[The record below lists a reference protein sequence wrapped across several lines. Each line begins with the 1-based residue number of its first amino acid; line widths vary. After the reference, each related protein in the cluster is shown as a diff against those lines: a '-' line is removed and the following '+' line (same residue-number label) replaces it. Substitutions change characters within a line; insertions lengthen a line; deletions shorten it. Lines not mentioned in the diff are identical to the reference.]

1 MIKRIMKGLLAVC
14 CALTMVSIQ
23 GVYAAEGEPVII
35 DDTDERFVYSEGDA
49 NHGGWGSADGSV
61 PAASEHWS
69 NTPGATLEISFEG
82 NVLEIYGIKAPN
94 HLMFT
99 VSIDGGEAVECDGY
113 GPSRTDSNQLLYSSE
128 DAGIELENTAHTAL
142 LTVLDQSNEA
152 AVNAQG
158 ISITYAKVYGG
169 EVSEPE
175 EPEFPGYSDVDDA
188 TSTSSGEL
196 FKIQYEPVAEWNAE
210 SGYPNLFLNGTDHY
224 STSGEGSE
232 GQYYTMKFIGTGIEI
247 YASKNTAHA
256 DFDVYID
263 DEFAGTGEAN
273 LESGNTQH
281 QQLLFK
287 AEGLENT
294 THTLRVEKTPGDTAT
309 KAMQIDMI
317 RVYHE
322 EMAPTSIT
330 LDRSEVTMIPG
341 GSTTLNASV
350 EPWVATN
357 DDIIWTSSN
366 DAVVSVE
373 DGVLTAAEV
382 ETKET
387 VIITAM
393 AAADESVYA
402 QATITVDPS
411 LAVMNAYVGNEKL
424 LDIAEDYD
432 ELAVGSDPTYEGTA
446 WRGDQLN
453 SKVVVATMG
462 RDVTNVQ
469 VTASDF
475 TNEQGAVLSA
485 DNFDIKW
492 LKEIDANIGRGNSSA
507 PVKEFPDMI
516 HKGGAKDIAAN
527 DVQFAWIK
535 INVPEETQ
543 AGTYTGT
550 ITVSADELSEP
561 FVLRYTIEVI
571 DLVQPEAGATDI
583 QIWQHPFS
591 VANYYLGLG
600 SEPTG
605 GISYDLAEDF
615 YFTEEHFN
623 LMRASMEEYVE
634 MGGHDAVANI
644 VEEAWNHQSYY
655 SDPSM
660 VKWTKKA
667 DGSWEFDYTW
677 YDAWI
682 EFMIE
687 CGVLDPENGIGQ
699 IKCYSIVPWNNQ
711 IAYYDEASGETVRE
725 SHSPGSDSWK
735 AMWEPFL
742 EDFIQHS
749 KEKGWFEITY
759 ISMDERGL
767 SELEPAVEMIE
778 SVTDE
783 EGNHFK
789 ISSALNYAAPEYYDF
804 TDRIDDISINLGNAS
819 NVEQM
824 KELSE
829 HRRELGLNTT
839 FYTCTGDY
847 PSNFTISDPGD
858 NYWDVWY
865 TMTLGTDGY
874 MRWAWDNFVYD
885 MHGDITYRYWEPG
898 DGWFFYPLEREEA
911 DMSETVGF
919 YSTPRYELF
928 KQGVRDVAK
937 AKYLL
942 ESEDVSEEQKE
953 ELRSV
958 VENLSRPSGTTSY
971 GSRVPANEEQR
982 MLVHSET
989 ERALEATNAL
999 AREVAGSASEEEP
1012 ASEAALQALQAMVE
1026 KAVALGSDDAVLQAA
1041 IETAQALL
1049 ADAENATST
1058 AVVSALLNLSEAMAD
1073 LNTGGSSDK
1082 LREDLKA
1089 TIDYI
1094 NAYVLTNVDNVRPAK
1109 VTELKTAVAEAYQVY
1124 MNEDATADEIRTAIR
1139 TLSEKAQELWLIV
1152 SKAELNALIESAEAI
1167 SADGYTDLTYRAL
1180 QAAITAA
1187 KSAAANDNATTS
1199 EVTQAITDLASAIA
1213 GLETITLDTSALE
1226 HEIELAEA
1234 ILANI
1239 DDYVSSTVEG
1249 LQEKVD
1255 AAKAALSAATQEEID
1270 AATKTLREARLTA
1283 RTKADVSALEEII
1296 AYANS
1301 LDLSGYSRASV
1312 LALNQTIAQSKLLFG
1327 DEEVSQETVNAAVE
1341 DIQNAIDALEPASVT
1356 TPDNGNSGTTA
1367 GSTNTAVATQTGM
1380 MLALLAA
1387 AGAAAA
1393 IAYRRKRS

>member
-1 MIKRIMKGLLAVC
+1 MIKRILKGLLAVC
-14 CALTMVSIQ
+14 CAFTMISIQ
-23 GVYAAEGEPVII
+23 GVYAAEGQPEVI
-35 DDTDERFVYSEGDA
+35 DDTDSRFVYSNGDA
-49 NHGGWGSADGSV
+49 NNGGWEGGGSGD
-61 PAASEHWS
+61 PAVTEHWS
-69 NTPGATLEISFEG
+69 NTPGATVEINFNGTVFE
-82 NVLEIYGIKAPN
+82 LYGIKAPN
-94 HLMFT
+94 HSMFT
-99 VSIDGGEAVECDGY
+99 VSIDGGEEVKGDAY
-113 GPSRTDSNQLLYSSE
+113 AASRTDGNELYYSSE
-128 DAGIELENTAHTAL
+128 DAGIELEAGDHTAV
-142 LTVLDQSNEA
+142 LTVLEEANEA
-152 AVNAQG
+152 ASNVLG
-158 ISITYAKVYGG
+158 LSVTYAQVYGG
-169 EVSEPE
+169 EPTEPE

-196 FKIQYEPVAEWNAE
+196 FKIQYEPAAEWNAE
-210 SGYPNLFLNGTDHY
+210 SGYPNLFLKGTDHY

-287 AEGLENT
+287 AEGLDNAE
-294 THTLRVEKTPGDTAT
+294 HTLRVEKTPGDTAT

-357 DDIIWTSSN
+357 DDIVWTSSN

-571 DLVQPEAGATDI
+571 DLVQPEAGVTDI

-711 IAYYDEASGETVRE
+711 IAYYDEASGTTVKE
-725 SHSPGSDSWK
+725 SHTPGSDSWK

-819 NVEQM
+819 NVQQM

-942 ESEDVSEEQKE
+942 ESEEVSEEQKE
-953 ELRSV
+953 ELRAT
-958 VENLSRPSGTTSY
+958 VENLARPAGTTSY

-989 ERALEATNAL
+989 QRALEATNAL
-999 AREVAGSASEEEP
+999 AREIAGSASEEEG
-1012 ASEAALQALQAMVE
+1012 ASEAAITALQTMVE
-1026 KAVALGSDDAVLQAA
+1026 KTIALGSEDEALNAA
-1041 IETAQALL
+1041 IEAAQTVLAKEAPTVTEVVTALL
-1049 ADAENATST
+1049 D
-1058 AVVSALLNLSEAMAD
+1058 LSEAMQA
-1073 LNTGGSSDK
+1073 LNTDESTDA
-1082 LREDLKA
+1082 LRADVQA
-1089 TIDYI
+1089 TIDFI
-1094 NAYVLTNVDNVRPAK
+1094 NENILNDVEGLRPGK
-1109 VTELKTAVAEAYQVY
+1109 VQALRDAVQAAQDVV
-1124 MNEDATADEIRTAIR
+1124 NDPDATADELQAANKAMTKA
-1139 TLSEKAQELWLIV
+1139 AQELWEIV
-1152 SKAELNALIESAEAI
+1152 TKAELEALIEAANGYLDGDYTAE
-1167 SADGYTDLTYRAL
+1167 SLEAL

-1187 KSAAANDNATTS
+1187 QAVAENDDATTA
-1199 EVTQAITDLASAIA
+1199 EVTEAITNLSNAIA
-1213 GLETITLDTSALE
+1213 GLAEEAGVDKSALAY
-1226 HEIELAEA
+1226 EIELVNEM
-1234 ILANI
+1234 LANI
-1239 DDYVSSTVEG
+1239 DNYVPSSVEG
-1249 LQEKVD
+1249 LADKLASAQQVYDDANAAQDAVD
-1255 AAKAALSAATQEEID
+1255 AATQ
-1270 AATKTLREARLTA
+1270 ALREARLNA

-1312 LALNQTIAQSKLLFG
+1312 AALNQAIAQNKLLLS
-1327 DEEVSQETVNAAVE
+1327 DPEVSQDKVDAAVTE
-1341 DIQNAIDALEPASVT
+1341 IQNAIDALEPVSE
-1356 TPDNGNSGTTA
+1356 TA
-1367 GSTNTAVATQTGM
+1367 GSTTADSTNTAAATQTGM

>member
-49 NHGGWGSADGSV
+49 NHGGWGSADGSD

-113 GPSRTDSNQLLYSSE
+113 GPSRTDGNQLLYSSE

-196 FKIQYEPVAEWNAE
+196 FKIQYEPAAEWNAE

-287 AEGLENT
+287 AEGLDNAE
-294 THTLRVEKTPGDTAT
+294 HTLRVEKTPGDTAT

-373 DGVLTAAEV
+373 GGVLTAAEV

-432 ELAVGSDPTYEGTA
+432 ELAVGNDPTYEGTA

-516 HKGGAKDIAAN
+516 YKGGAKDIAAN

-535 INVPEETQ
+535 INVPEDTQ

-682 EFMIE
+682 VFMIE

-819 NVEQM
+819 NVQQM

-942 ESEDVSEEQKE
+942 ESEEVSEEQKE
-953 ELRSV
+953 ELRAT
-958 VENLSRPSGTTSY
+958 VENLQRPAGTTSY

-982 MLVHSET
+982 MLAHSET
-989 ERALEATNAL
+989 QRALDATNAL
-999 AREVAGSASEEEP
+999 AREIAGSASEEEG
-1012 ASEAALQALQAMVE
+1012 ASEAAITALQAMVDN
-1026 KAVALGSDDAVLQAA
+1026 AIALGSDDAALNAA
-1041 IETAQALL
+1041 IEAAQAVL
-1049 ADAENATST
+1049 AKEAPTATE
-1058 AVVSALLNLSEAMAD
+1058 VVTALLDLSEAMAN

-1124 MNEDATADEIRTAIR
+1124 MNEDATADEIRAAIR
-1139 TLSEKAQELWLIV
+1139 TLTEKAQELWLIV

-1167 SADGYTDLTYRAL
+1167 NADGYTDLTYRAL

-1187 KSAAANDNATTS
+1187 KSIAENDNATTS
-1199 EVTQAITDLASAIA
+1199 EVTTAITDLASAIA
-1213 GLETITLDTSALE
+1213 DLETITLDTSALE
-1226 HEIELAEA
+1226 HEIELAES

-1239 DDYVSSTVEG
+1239 DDYVPSTVEG

-1270 AATKTLREARLTA
+1270 AATDTLREARLTA

-1301 LDLSGYSRASV
+1301 LDLSGYTTESAQALIQNLARAEQMTADPEITQEEVNDMFETLQASV
-1312 LALNQTIAQSKLLFG
+1312 
-1327 DEEVSQETVNAAVE
+1327 DELVEVNNSTNAE
-1341 DIQNAIDALEPASVT
+1341 E
-1356 TPDNGNSGTTA
+1356 
-1367 GSTNTAVATQTGM
+1367 STNTAAMNMTNAM
-1380 MLALLAA
+1380 FALMLA

-1393 IAYRRKRS
+1393 AAYRRKKQ

>member
-1 MIKRIMKGLLAVC
+1 
-14 CALTMVSIQ
+14 
-23 GVYAAEGEPVII
+23 
-35 DDTDERFVYSEGDA
+35 
-49 NHGGWGSADGSV
+49 
-61 PAASEHWS
+61 
-69 NTPGATLEISFEG
+69 
-82 NVLEIYGIKAPN
+82 
-94 HLMFT
+94 
-99 VSIDGGEAVECDGY
+99 
-113 GPSRTDSNQLLYSSE
+113 
-128 DAGIELENTAHTAL
+128 
-142 LTVLDQSNEA
+142 
-152 AVNAQG
+152 
-158 ISITYAKVYGG
+158 
-169 EVSEPE
+169 
-175 EPEFPGYSDVDDA
+175 
-188 TSTSSGEL
+188 
-196 FKIQYEPVAEWNAE
+196 
-210 SGYPNLFLNGTDHY
+210 
-224 STSGEGSE
+224 
-232 GQYYTMKFIGTGIEI
+232 
-247 YASKNTAHA
+247 
-256 DFDVYID
+256 
-263 DEFAGTGEAN
+263 
-273 LESGNTQH
+273 
-281 QQLLFK
+281 
-287 AEGLENT
+287 
-294 THTLRVEKTPGDTAT
+294 
-309 KAMQIDMI
+309 MI

-330 LDRSEVTMIPG
+330 LDREEVTMVPG
-341 GSTTLNASV
+341 GSTTLNASI

-357 DDIIWTSSN
+357 DEIIWTSSN

-373 DGVLTAAEV
+373 DGVLSAAEV
-382 ETKET
+382 ETKQS

-402 QATITVDPS
+402 QATITVDPT

-432 ELAVGSDPTYEGTA
+432 ELAVGNDPTYEGTA

-453 SKVVVATMG
+453 SKVIVASMS
-462 RDVTNVQ
+462 RPLTNVE

-475 TNEQGAVLSA
+475 TNENGAVLSA

-516 HKGGAKDIAAN
+516 YKGGAKDIEAS

-535 INVPEETQ
+535 INVPEDTQ

-550 ITVSADELSEP
+550 ITVSADEVSDP
-561 FVLRYTIEVI
+561 FVLSYTIEVI

-600 SEPTG
+600 SQPSG
-605 GISYDLAEDF
+605 GISNDLAEDF

-711 IAYYDEASGETVRE
+711 IAYYDEASGETVKE

-783 EGNHFK
+783 EGSHFK
-789 ISSALNYAAPEYYDF
+789 ISSALNYAGPEYYDF

-819 NVEQM
+819 NVQQM
-824 KELSE
+824 KDLSE

-1012 ASEAALQALQAMVE
+1012 ASEAAMQALQAMVE

-1049 ADAENATST
+1049 ADAENAAST

-1139 TLSEKAQELWLIV
+1139 TLSEKAQELWVIV

-1239 DDYVSSTVEG
+1239 DDYVPSTVEG

-1312 LALNQTIAQSKLLFG
+1312 LALNQTIAQSKLLLG
-1327 DEEVSQETVNAAVE
+1327 DEEVSQETVNTAVE

-1367 GSTNTAVATQTGM
+1367 GSTNTAAATQTGM

>member
-49 NHGGWGSADGSV
+49 NHGGWGSADGSD

-113 GPSRTDSNQLLYSSE
+113 GPSRTDGNQLLYSSE

-169 EVSEPE
+169 EPTEPE

-196 FKIQYEPVAEWNAE
+196 FKIQYEPAAEWNAE
-210 SGYPNLFLNGTDHY
+210 SGYSNLFLNGTDHY

-263 DEFAGTGEAN
+263 DEFAGIGEAN
-273 LESGNTQH
+273 LDSGSTQH

-322 EMAPTSIT
+322 EMAPTSIM

-357 DDIIWTSSN
+357 DDIVWTSSN

-475 TNEQGAVLSA
+475 INEQGAMLSA

-711 IAYYDEASGETVRE
+711 IAYYDEASGDTVRE

-819 NVEQM
+819 NVQQM

-942 ESEDVSEEQKE
+942 ESEEVSEEQKE
-953 ELRSV
+953 ELRAT
-958 VENLSRPSGTTSY
+958 VENLQRPAGTTSY

-982 MLVHSET
+982 MLAHSET
-989 ERALEATNAL
+989 QRALDATNAL
-999 AREVAGSASEEEP
+999 AREIAGSASEEEG
-1012 ASEAALQALQAMVE
+1012 ASEAAITALQAMVDN
-1026 KAVALGSDDAVLQAA
+1026 AIALGSDDAALNAA
-1041 IETAQALL
+1041 IEAAQAVL
-1049 ADAENATST
+1049 AKEAPTATE
-1058 AVVSALLNLSEAMAD
+1058 VVTALLDLSEAMAN

-1124 MNEDATADEIRTAIR
+1124 MNEDATADEIRAAIR

-1167 SADGYTDLTYRAL
+1167 NADGYTDLTYRAL

-1187 KSAAANDNATTS
+1187 KSIAENDNATTS
-1199 EVTQAITDLASAIA
+1199 EVTTAITDLASAIA
-1213 GLETITLDTSALE
+1213 DLETITLDTSALE
-1226 HEIELAEA
+1226 HEIELAES

-1239 DDYVSSTVEG
+1239 DDYVPSTVEG

-1270 AATKTLREARLTA
+1270 AATDTLREARLTA

-1301 LDLSGYSRASV
+1301 LNLSGYTAESRNMLDRTIVAVKRV
-1312 LALNQTIAQSKLLFG
+1312 LADPEATQEKVDQAVQTMQ
-1327 DEEVSQETVNAAVE
+1327 T
-1341 DIQNAIDALEPASVT
+1341 AIDSLQVVE
-1356 TPDNGNSGTTA
+1356 NSA
-1367 GSTNTAVATQTGM
+1367 GSTTADTTNT
-1380 MLALLAA
+1380 
-1387 AGAAAA
+1387 AAAA
-1393 IAYRRKRS
+1393 QTAAFAGMLAVSAAAILMMNKRRRQAK

>member
-1 MIKRIMKGLLAVC
+1 M
-14 CALTMVSIQ
+14 
-23 GVYAAEGEPVII
+23 
-35 DDTDERFVYSEGDA
+35 DTDLL
-49 NHGGWGSADGSV
+49 V
-61 PAASEHWS
+61 PMA
-69 NTPGATLEISFEG
+69 ISCF
-82 NVLEIYGIKAPN
+82 I
-94 HLMFT
+94 
-99 VSIDGGEAVECDGY
+99 
-113 GPSRTDSNQLLYSSE
+113 SE

-169 EVSEPE
+169 EPTEPE

-196 FKIQYEPVAEWNAE
+196 FKIQYEPAAEWNAE

-263 DEFAGTGEAN
+263 DELAGAGEAN

-411 LAVMNAYVGNEKL
+411 AVMNAYVGNEKL

-561 FVLRYTIEVI
+561 FVLSYTIEVI

-600 SEPTG
+600 SQPSG
-605 GISYDLAEDF
+605 GISNDLAEDF

-711 IAYYDEASGETVRE
+711 IAYYDEASGETVKE

-783 EGNHFK
+783 EGSHFK

-819 NVEQM
+819 NVQQM
-824 KELSE
+824 KDLSE

-1012 ASEAALQALQAMVE
+1012 ASEAAMQALQAMVE

-1049 ADAENATST
+1049 ADAENAAST

-1082 LREDLKA
+1082 LREDLEA

-1239 DDYVSSTVEG
+1239 DDYVPSTVEG

-1255 AAKAALSAATQEEID
+1255 AAKAALSAATQAEID

-1367 GSTNTAVATQTGM
+1367 GSTNTAAATQTGM

>member
-1 MIKRIMKGLLAVC
+1 MIKRILKGLLAVC
-14 CALTMVSIQ
+14 CAFTMISIQ
-23 GVYAAEGEPVII
+23 GVYAAEGQPEVI
-35 DDTDERFVYSEGDA
+35 DDTDARFVYSNGDA
-49 NHGGWGSADGSV
+49 NNGGWEGGGSGDPDAT
-61 PAASEHWS
+61 EHWS
-69 NTPGATLEISFEG
+69 NTPGATVEISFNGTVFE
-82 NVLEIYGIKAPN
+82 LYGIKAPN
-94 HLMFT
+94 HSMFT
-99 VSIDGGEAVECDGY
+99 VSIDGGEEVKGDAY
-113 GPSRTDSNQLLYSSE
+113 AASRTDGNELYYSSE
-128 DAGIELENTAHTAL
+128 DAGIELEAGDHTAV
-142 LTVLDQSNEA
+142 LTVLEEANEA
-152 AVNAQG
+152 ASNVLG
-158 ISITYAKVYGG
+158 LSVTYAQVYGG
-169 EVSEPE
+169 EPTEPE

-196 FKIQYEPVAEWNAE
+196 FKIQYEPAAEWNAE

-287 AEGLENT
+287 AEGLDNAE
-294 THTLRVEKTPGDTAT
+294 HTLRVEKTPGDTAT

-322 EMAPTSIT
+322 EMAPTAIT

-432 ELAVGSDPTYEGTA
+432 ELAVGNDPTYEGTA

-475 TNEQGAVLSA
+475 TNEDGAVLSA

-561 FVLRYTIEVI
+561 FVLSYTIEVI
-571 DLVQPEAGATDI
+571 DLVQPEAGATNI

-600 SEPTG
+600 SQPSG
-605 GISYDLAEDF
+605 GISNDLAEDF

-655 SDPSM
+655 NDPSM

-711 IAYYDEASGETVRE
+711 IAYYDEE
-725 SHSPGSDSWK
+725 
-735 AMWEPFL
+735 
-742 EDFIQHS
+742 
-749 KEKGWFEITY
+749 
-759 ISMDERGL
+759 
-767 SELEPAVEMIE
+767 
-778 SVTDE
+778 
-783 EGNHFK
+783 
-789 ISSALNYAAPEYYDF
+789 
-804 TDRIDDISINLGNAS
+804 
-819 NVEQM
+819 
-824 KELSE
+824 
-829 HRRELGLNTT
+829 
-839 FYTCTGDY
+839 
-847 PSNFTISDPGD
+847 
-858 NYWDVWY
+858 
-865 TMTLGTDGY
+865 
-874 MRWAWDNFVYD
+874 
-885 MHGDITYRYWEPG
+885 
-898 DGWFFYPLEREEA
+898 
-911 DMSETVGF
+911 
-919 YSTPRYELF
+919 
-928 KQGVRDVAK
+928 
-937 AKYLL
+937 
-942 ESEDVSEEQKE
+942 
-953 ELRSV
+953 
-958 VENLSRPSGTTSY
+958 SGT
-971 GSRVPANEEQR
+971 
-982 MLVHSET
+982 
-989 ERALEATNAL
+989 
-999 AREVAGSASEEEP
+999 
-1012 ASEAALQALQAMVE
+1012 
-1026 KAVALGSDDAVLQAA
+1026 
-1041 IETAQALL
+1041 
-1049 ADAENATST
+1049 
-1058 AVVSALLNLSEAMAD
+1058 
-1073 LNTGGSSDK
+1073 
-1082 LREDLKA
+1082 
-1089 TIDYI
+1089 
-1094 NAYVLTNVDNVRPAK
+1094 
-1109 VTELKTAVAEAYQVY
+1109 
-1124 MNEDATADEIRTAIR
+1124 
-1139 TLSEKAQELWLIV
+1139 
-1152 SKAELNALIESAEAI
+1152 
-1167 SADGYTDLTYRAL
+1167 
-1180 QAAITAA
+1180 
-1187 KSAAANDNATTS
+1187 
-1199 EVTQAITDLASAIA
+1199 
-1213 GLETITLDTSALE
+1213 
-1226 HEIELAEA
+1226 
-1234 ILANI
+1234 
-1239 DDYVSSTVEG
+1239 
-1249 LQEKVD
+1249 
-1255 AAKAALSAATQEEID
+1255 
-1270 AATKTLREARLTA
+1270 
-1283 RTKADVSALEEII
+1283 
-1296 AYANS
+1296 
-1301 LDLSGYSRASV
+1301 
-1312 LALNQTIAQSKLLFG
+1312 
-1327 DEEVSQETVNAAVE
+1327 
-1341 DIQNAIDALEPASVT
+1341 
-1356 TPDNGNSGTTA
+1356 
-1367 GSTNTAVATQTGM
+1367 
-1380 MLALLAA
+1380 
-1387 AGAAAA
+1387 
-1393 IAYRRKRS
+1393 

>member
-1 MIKRIMKGLLAVC
+1 MIKRILKGLLAVC
-14 CALTMVSIQ
+14 CAFTMISIQ
-23 GVYAAEGEPVII
+23 GVYAAEGQPEVI
-35 DDTDERFVYSEGDA
+35 DDTDTRFVYSNGDA
-49 NHGGWGSADGSV
+49 NNGGWEGGGSGDPDAT
-61 PAASEHWS
+61 EHWS
-69 NTPGATLEISFEG
+69 NTPGATVEISFNGTVFE
-82 NVLEIYGIKAPN
+82 LYGIKAPN
-94 HLMFT
+94 HSMFT
-99 VSIDGGEAVECDGY
+99 VSIDGGEEVKGDAY
-113 GPSRTDSNQLLYSSE
+113 AASRTDGNELYYSSE
-128 DAGIELENTAHTAL
+128 DAGIELEAGDHTAV
-142 LTVLDQSNEA
+142 LTVLEEANEA
-152 AVNAQG
+152 ASSVLG
-158 ISITYAKVYGG
+158 LSVTYAQVYGG
-169 EVSEPE
+169 EPTEPE
-175 EPEFPGYSDVDDA
+175 EPEFPGYSIVEDMQITDSD
-188 TSTSSGEL
+188 EL
-196 FKIQYEPVAEWNAE
+196 FKVKYNGNWSGGTYYPGMFHDGYEHYAH
-210 SGYPNLFLNGTDHY
+210 SGDSYEMRFVGTQVEIWASQDPGHGIY
-224 STSGEGSE
+224 TVTIDGEDAGE
-232 GQYYTMKFIGTGIEI
+232 AM
-247 YASKNTAHA
+247 
-256 DFDVYID
+256 
-263 DEFAGTGEAN
+263 GTGE
-273 LESGNTQH
+273 SRVH
-281 QQLLFK
+281 QQLIYTSP
-287 AEGLENT
+287 ELENT
-294 THTLRVEKTPGDTAT
+294 EHTIKVELVG
-309 KAMQIDMI
+309 QEDMAI
-317 RVYHE
+317 QLDYLKVYHE
-322 EMAPTSIT
+322 EMAPTAIT

-382 ETKET
+382 ESKET

-393 AAADESVYA
+393 AAADERVYA
-402 QATITVDPS
+402 QAMITVDPS

-432 ELAVGSDPTYEGTA
+432 ELAVGNDPTYEGTA

-475 TNEQGAVLSA
+475 TNEDGAVLSA

-516 HKGGAKDIAAN
+516 HKDGAKDIAVN

-535 INVPEETQ
+535 INVPEDTQ

-550 ITVSADELSEP
+550 ITVSADEVSDP

-600 SEPTG
+600 SEPTNA
-605 GISYDLAEDF
+605 GISNDLAEDF

-711 IAYYDEASGETVRE
+711 IAYYDEASGETVKE

-767 SELEPAVEMIE
+767 SELEPAVEVIE

-804 TDRIDDISINLGNAS
+804 TDRIDDISINLGNTT
-819 NVEQM
+819 NVQQM
-824 KELSE
+824 KDLSE

-942 ESEDVSEEQKE
+942 ASEDVSEEQKE
-953 ELRSV
+953 ALRAT
-958 VENLSRPSGTTSY
+958 VENLQRPAGTTSY

-989 ERALEATNAL
+989 QRALEATNAL
-999 AREVAGSASEEEP
+999 AREIAGSASEEEG
-1012 ASEAALQALQAMVE
+1012 ASEASTQALQTMVE
-1026 KAVALGSDDAVLQAA
+1026 KAIALGSEDEALNAA
-1041 IETAQALL
+1041 IEAAQAVL
-1049 ADAENATST
+1049 AKEALTATE
-1058 AVVSALLNLSEAMAD
+1058 VVTALLDLSEAMQA
-1073 LNTGGSSDK
+1073 LNTDESTDA
-1082 LREDLKA
+1082 LRADVQA
-1089 TIDYI
+1089 TIDFI
-1094 NAYVLTNVDNVRPAK
+1094 NENILNDVEGLRPGK
-1109 VTELKTAVAEAYQVY
+1109 VQALRDAVAAAQDVV
-1124 MNEDATADEIRTAIR
+1124 NNPDATADELKAANKAMTKA
-1139 TLSEKAQELWLIV
+1139 AQELWEIV
-1152 SKAELNALIESAEAI
+1152 TKAELEALIEAANGYLDGDYTAE
-1167 SADGYTDLTYRAL
+1167 SLEAL

-1187 KSAAANDNATTS
+1187 QAVVENDDATTV
-1199 EVTQAITDLASAIA
+1199 EVTEAITNLSNAIA
-1213 GLETITLDTSALE
+1213 GLVEEAGVDKSALAY
-1226 HEIELAEA
+1226 EIELVNEM
-1234 ILANI
+1234 LANI
-1239 DDYVSSTVEG
+1239 DNYVPSSVEG
-1249 LQEKVD
+1249 LADKLASAQQVYDDANAAQDAVD
-1255 AAKAALSAATQEEID
+1255 AATQ
-1270 AATKTLREARLTA
+1270 ALREARLNA
-1283 RTKADVSALEEII
+1283 RTKADVSALEELI
-1296 AYANS
+1296 AYVNS

-1312 LALNQTIAQSKLLFG
+1312 AALNQAIAQNKLLLS
-1327 DEEVSQETVNAAVE
+1327 DPEVSQDKVDAAVTE
-1341 DIQNAIDALEPASVT
+1341 IQNAIDALEPVSE
-1356 TPDNGNSGTTA
+1356 TA
-1367 GSTNTAVATQTGM
+1367 GSTTADSTNTAAASTMGM
-1380 MLALLAA
+1380 MAALMAAAA
-1387 AGAAAA
+1387 AGAAAVM
-1393 IAYRRKRS
+1393 AYRRKRS

>member
-49 NHGGWGSADGSV
+49 NHGGWGSADGSD

-113 GPSRTDSNQLLYSSE
+113 GPSRTDGNQLLYSSE

-196 FKIQYEPVAEWNAE
+196 FKIQYEPAAEWNAE

-393 AAADESVYA
+393 AAADESVYV

-432 ELAVGSDPTYEGTA
+432 ELAVGNDPTYEGTA

-516 HKGGAKDIAAN
+516 YKGGAKDIAAN

-535 INVPEETQ
+535 INVPEDTQ

-600 SEPTG
+600 SQPSG
-605 GISYDLAEDF
+605 GISNDLAEDF

-711 IAYYDEASGETVRE
+711 IAYYDEASGETVKE

-819 NVEQM
+819 NVQQM
-824 KELSE
+824 KDLSE

-942 ESEDVSEEQKE
+942 ESEEVSEEQKE

-1049 ADAENATST
+1049 ADAENAAST

-1187 KSAAANDNATTS
+1187 KSAA
-1199 EVTQAITDLASAIA
+1199 
-1213 GLETITLDTSALE
+1213 
-1226 HEIELAEA
+1226 
-1234 ILANI
+1234 
-1239 DDYVSSTVEG
+1239 
-1249 LQEKVD
+1249 
-1255 AAKAALSAATQEEID
+1255 TQEEID

-1312 LALNQTIAQSKLLFG
+1312 LALNQTIAQSKLLLG
-1327 DEEVSQETVNAAVE
+1327 DEEVSQETVNTAVE

-1367 GSTNTAVATQTGM
+1367 GSTNTAAATQTGM

>member
-1 MIKRIMKGLLAVC
+1 MIKRILKGLLAVC
-14 CALTMVSIQ
+14 CAFTMISIQ
-23 GVYAAEGEPVII
+23 GVYAAEGQPEVI
-35 DDTDERFVYSEGDA
+35 DDTDSRFVYSNGDA
-49 NHGGWGSADGSV
+49 NNGGWEGGGSGD
-61 PAASEHWS
+61 PAATEHWS
-69 NTPGATLEISFEG
+69 NTPGATVEISFNGTVFE
-82 NVLEIYGIKAPN
+82 LYGIKAPN
-94 HLMFT
+94 HSMFT
-99 VSIDGGEAVECDGY
+99 VSIDGGEEVKGDAY
-113 GPSRTDSNQLLYSSE
+113 AASRTDGNELYYSSE
-128 DAGIELENTAHTAL
+128 DAGIELEAGDHTAV
-142 LTVLDQSNEA
+142 LTVLEEANEA
-152 AVNAQG
+152 ASNVLG
-158 ISITYAKVYGG
+158 LSVTYAQVYGG
-169 EVSEPE
+169 EPTEPE
-175 EPEFPGYSDVDDA
+175 EPEFPGYSIVEDMQITDSD
-188 TSTSSGEL
+188 EL
-196 FKIQYEPVAEWNAE
+196 FKVKYNGNWSGGTYYPGMFHDGYEHYAH
-210 SGYPNLFLNGTDHY
+210 SGDSYEMRFVGTQVEIWASQDPGHGIY
-224 STSGEGSE
+224 TVTIDGEDAGE
-232 GQYYTMKFIGTGIEI
+232 AM
-247 YASKNTAHA
+247 
-256 DFDVYID
+256 
-263 DEFAGTGEAN
+263 GTGE
-273 LESGNTQH
+273 SRVH
-281 QQLLFK
+281 QQLIYTSP
-287 AEGLENT
+287 ELENT
-294 THTLRVEKTPGDTAT
+294 EHTIKVELVG
-309 KAMQIDMI
+309 QEDMAI
-317 RVYHE
+317 QLEYRKVYHE

-357 DDIIWTSSN
+357 DDIVWTSSN

-411 LAVMNAYVGNEKL
+411 LAVMNAYVGNEKM

-591 VANYYLGLG
+591 VANYYMGLG

-711 IAYYDEASGETVRE
+711 IAYYDEASGTTVKE
-725 SHSPGSDSWK
+725 SHTPGSESWK

-824 KELSE
+824 KELSA

-847 PSNFTISDPGD
+847 PSNYTISDPGD

-942 ESEDVSEEQKE
+942 ESEEVSEEQKE
-953 ELRSV
+953 ELRAT
-958 VENLSRPSGTTSY
+958 VENLARPAGTTSY

-989 ERALEATNAL
+989 QRALEATNAL
-999 AREVAGSASEEEP
+999 AREIAGSASEEEG
-1012 ASEAALQALQAMVE
+1012 ASEAAITALQTMVE
-1026 KAVALGSDDAVLQAA
+1026 KAIALGSEDEALNAA
-1041 IETAQALL
+1041 IEAAQTVLAKEAPTVTEVVTALL
-1049 ADAENATST
+1049 D
-1058 AVVSALLNLSEAMAD
+1058 LSEAMQA
-1073 LNTGGSSDK
+1073 LNTDESTDA
-1082 LREDLKA
+1082 LRADVQA
-1089 TIDYI
+1089 TIDFI
-1094 NAYVLTNVDNVRPAK
+1094 NENILNDVEGLRPGK
-1109 VTELKTAVAEAYQVY
+1109 VQALRDAVQAAQDVV
-1124 MNEDATADEIRTAIR
+1124 NDPDTTADELQAANKAMTKA
-1139 TLSEKAQELWLIV
+1139 AQELWEIV
-1152 SKAELNALIESAEAI
+1152 TKAELEALIEAANGYLDGDYTAE
-1167 SADGYTDLTYRAL
+1167 SLEAL
-1180 QAAITAA
+1180 QVAITAA
-1187 KSAAANDNATTS
+1187 QAVAENDDATTEEVTEAITNLSNTIAGLVEEAGVDKSALAYEIELVNEMLANIVNYVPSSVEGLADK
-1199 EVTQAITDLASAIA
+1199 LASAQQVY
-1213 GLETITLDTSALE
+1213 DD
-1226 HEIELAEA
+1226 
-1234 ILANI
+1234 ANAAQ
-1239 DDYVSSTVEG
+1239 DA
-1249 LQEKVD
+1249 VD
-1255 AAKAALSAATQEEID
+1255 AATQ
-1270 AATKTLREARLTA
+1270 ALREARLNA
-1283 RTKADVSALEEII
+1283 RTKADVSALEELI

-1312 LALNQTIAQSKLLFG
+1312 AALNQAIAQNKLLLS
-1327 DEEVSQETVNAAVE
+1327 DPEVSQDKVDAAVTE
-1341 DIQNAIDALEPASVT
+1341 IQNAIDALEPVSE
-1356 TPDNGNSGTTA
+1356 TA
-1367 GSTNTAVATQTGM
+1367 GSTTADSTNTAAASTIGM
-1380 MLALLAA
+1380 MAALMAA
-1387 AGAAAA
+1387 ASTAAAM
-1393 IAYRRKRS
+1393 AYRRKRS

>member
-1 MIKRIMKGLLAVC
+1 
-14 CALTMVSIQ
+14 
-23 GVYAAEGEPVII
+23 
-35 DDTDERFVYSEGDA
+35 
-49 NHGGWGSADGSV
+49 
-61 PAASEHWS
+61 
-69 NTPGATLEISFEG
+69 
-82 NVLEIYGIKAPN
+82 
-94 HLMFT
+94 
-99 VSIDGGEAVECDGY
+99 
-113 GPSRTDSNQLLYSSE
+113 
-128 DAGIELENTAHTAL
+128 
-142 LTVLDQSNEA
+142 
-152 AVNAQG
+152 
-158 ISITYAKVYGG
+158 
-169 EVSEPE
+169 
-175 EPEFPGYSDVDDA
+175 
-188 TSTSSGEL
+188 
-196 FKIQYEPVAEWNAE
+196 
-210 SGYPNLFLNGTDHY
+210 
-224 STSGEGSE
+224 
-232 GQYYTMKFIGTGIEI
+232 
-247 YASKNTAHA
+247 
-256 DFDVYID
+256 
-263 DEFAGTGEAN
+263 
-273 LESGNTQH
+273 
-281 QQLLFK
+281 
-287 AEGLENT
+287 
-294 THTLRVEKTPGDTAT
+294 
-309 KAMQIDMI
+309 
-317 RVYHE
+317 
-322 EMAPTSIT
+322 
-330 LDRSEVTMIPG
+330 
-341 GSTTLNASV
+341 
-350 EPWVATN
+350 
-357 DDIIWTSSN
+357 
-366 DAVVSVE
+366 
-373 DGVLTAAEV
+373 
-382 ETKET
+382 
-387 VIITAM
+387 
-393 AAADESVYA
+393 
-402 QATITVDPS
+402 
-411 LAVMNAYVGNEKL
+411 
-424 LDIAEDYD
+424 
-432 ELAVGSDPTYEGTA
+432 
-446 WRGDQLN
+446 
-453 SKVVVATMG
+453 
-462 RDVTNVQ
+462 
-469 VTASDF
+469 
-475 TNEQGAVLSA
+475 
-485 DNFDIKW
+485 
-492 LKEIDANIGRGNSSA
+492 
-507 PVKEFPDMI
+507 
-516 HKGGAKDIAAN
+516 
-527 DVQFAWIK
+527 
-535 INVPEETQ
+535 
-543 AGTYTGT
+543 
-550 ITVSADELSEP
+550 
-561 FVLRYTIEVI
+561 
-571 DLVQPEAGATDI
+571 
-583 QIWQHPFS
+583 
-591 VANYYLGLG
+591 
-600 SEPTG
+600 
-605 GISYDLAEDF
+605 
-615 YFTEEHFN
+615 
-623 LMRASMEEYVE
+623 
-634 MGGHDAVANI
+634 
-644 VEEAWNHQSYY
+644 
-655 SDPSM
+655 
-660 VKWTKKA
+660 
-667 DGSWEFDYTW
+667 
-677 YDAWI
+677 
-682 EFMIE
+682 
-687 CGVLDPENGIGQ
+687 
-699 IKCYSIVPWNNQ
+699 
-711 IAYYDEASGETVRE
+711 
-725 SHSPGSDSWK
+725 
-735 AMWEPFL
+735 
-742 EDFIQHS
+742 
-749 KEKGWFEITY
+749 
-759 ISMDERGL
+759 MDERGL

-1239 DDYVSSTVEG
+1239 DDYVPSTVEG

-1367 GSTNTAVATQTGM
+1367 GSTNTAAATQTGM

>member
-49 NHGGWGSADGSV
+49 NHGGWGSADGSD

-113 GPSRTDSNQLLYSSE
+113 GPSRTDGNQLLYSSE

-196 FKIQYEPVAEWNAE
+196 FKIQYEPAAEWNAE

-393 AAADESVYA
+393 AAADESVYV

-432 ELAVGSDPTYEGTA
+432 ELAVGNDPTYEGTA

-516 HKGGAKDIAAN
+516 YKGGAKDIAAN

-535 INVPEETQ
+535 INVPEDTQ

-600 SEPTG
+600 SQPSG
-605 GISYDLAEDF
+605 GISNDLAEDF

-711 IAYYDEASGETVRE
+711 IAYYDEASGETVKE

-819 NVEQM
+819 NVQQM
-824 KELSE
+824 KDLSE

-942 ESEDVSEEQKE
+942 ESEEVSEEQKE

-1239 DDYVSSTVEG
+1239 DDYVPSTVEG

>member
-1 MIKRIMKGLLAVC
+1 MIKRILKGLLAVC
-14 CALTMVSIQ
+14 CTFTMISIQ
-23 GVYAAEGEPVII
+23 GVHAAEGEPVVI
-35 DDTDERFVYSEGDA
+35 DDTDERFSYSEGDA
-49 NHGGWGSADGSV
+49 NHGGWGSANDSD
-61 PAASEHWS
+61 PAVSEHWS

-94 HLMFT
+94 HLMFS
-99 VSIDGGEAVECDGY
+99 VAIDGGEEVEVDAY
-113 GPSRTDSNQLLYSSE
+113 GPSRTDGNQMLYSSE
-128 DAGIELENTAHTAL
+128 DAGIELESTAHTAL
-142 LTVLDQSNEA
+142 LTVLDKHNEA

-158 ISITYAKVYGG
+158 ISITYVKVYGG
-169 EVSEPE
+169 EISEPE

-196 FKIQYEPVAEWNAE
+196 FKIQYEPAAEWNAE

-287 AEGLENT
+287 AEGLDNAE
-294 THTLRVEKTPGDTAT
+294 HTLRVEKTPGDTAT

-322 EMAPTSIT
+322 EMAPTAIT

-357 DDIIWTSSN
+357 DDIVWTSSN

-393 AAADESVYA
+393 AAADECVYA

-432 ELAVGSDPTYEGTA
+432 ELAVGNDPTYEGTA

-475 TNEQGAVLSA
+475 TNEDGAVLSA

-600 SEPTG
+600 SQPSG
-605 GISYDLAEDF
+605 GISNDLAEDF

-660 VKWTKKA
+660 VKWTKKT

-711 IAYYDEASGETVRE
+711 IAYYDEASGTTVKE
-725 SHSPGSDSWK
+725 SHTPGSESWK

-804 TDRIDDISINLGNAS
+804 TDRIDDISINLGNTT
-819 NVEQM
+819 NVQQM
-824 KELSE
+824 KDLSE

-942 ESEDVSEEQKE
+942 ASEDVSEEQKE
-953 ELRSV
+953 ALRAT
-958 VENLSRPSGTTSY
+958 VENLQRPAGTTSY

-989 ERALEATNAL
+989 QRALEATNAL
-999 AREVAGSASEEEP
+999 AREIAGSASEEEG
-1012 ASEAALQALQAMVE
+1012 ASEASIQALQTMVE
-1026 KAVALGSDDAVLQAA
+1026 KAIALGSEDEALNAA
-1041 IETAQALL
+1041 IEAAQAVL
-1049 ADAENATST
+1049 AKEAPTATE
-1058 AVVSALLNLSEAMAD
+1058 VVTALLDLSEAMAN
-1073 LNTGGSSDK
+1073 LNTDESTDK

-1089 TIDYI
+1089 TIDFI
-1094 NAYVLTNVDNVRPAK
+1094 NENILSDVEGLRPGK
-1109 VTELKTAVAEAYQVY
+1109 VQELKTAIAEAYQVY
-1124 MNEDATADEIRTAIR
+1124 LNENATDDEIKTSIR
-1139 TLSEKAQELWLIV
+1139 TLTEKAQELWLIV
-1152 SKAELNALIESAEAI
+1152 SKAELNTLIEEAEAI
-1167 SADGYTDLTYRAL
+1167 EADGYTEMTYRAL

-1187 KSAAANDNATTS
+1187 KTVAANDDATTAD
-1199 EVTQAITDLASAIA
+1199 VTTAIVDLANAIA
-1213 GLETITLDTSALE
+1213 GLEKITLDTSALE
-1226 HEIELAEA
+1226 HEIELVSEMV
-1234 ILANI
+1234 ANI
-1239 DDYVSSTVEG
+1239 DDYIAISVEG
-1249 LQEKVD
+1249 LADKLAD
-1255 AAKAALSAATQEEID
+1255 AQNVLENATSQTEID
-1270 AATKTLREARLTA
+1270 EAVKSLREARLNA
-1283 RTKADVSALEEII
+1283 RTKADTSALEEII

-1312 LALNQTIAQSKLLFG
+1312 AALNQAIAQNKLLLS
-1327 DEEVSQETVNAAVE
+1327 DPEASQDAVDDAVTE
-1341 DIQNAIDALEPASVT
+1341 IQNVIDALEPVSE
-1356 TPDNGNSGTTA
+1356 TA
-1367 GSTNTAVATQTGM
+1367 GSTTVDSTNTAAASTMGM
-1380 MLALLAA
+1380 MAALMAA
-1387 AGAAAA
+1387 AGAAAVM
-1393 IAYRRKRS
+1393 AYRRKRS

>member
-1 MIKRIMKGLLAVC
+1 MIKRILKGLLAVC
-14 CALTMVSIQ
+14 CAFTMISIQ
-23 GVYAAEGEPVII
+23 GVYAAEGQPEVI
-35 DDTDERFVYSEGDA
+35 DDTDSRFVYSNGDA
-49 NHGGWGSADGSV
+49 NNGGWEGGGSGDPTV
-61 PAASEHWS
+61 TEHWS
-69 NTPGATLEISFEG
+69 NTPGATVEISFNGTVFE
-82 NVLEIYGIKAPN
+82 LYGIKAPN
-94 HLMFT
+94 HSMFT
-99 VSIDGGEAVECDGY
+99 VSIDGGEEVKGDAY
-113 GPSRTDSNQLLYSSE
+113 AASRTDGNELYYSSE
-128 DAGIELENTAHTAL
+128 DAGIELEAGDHTAV
-142 LTVLDQSNEA
+142 LTVLEEANEA
-152 AVNAQG
+152 ASNVLG
-158 ISITYAKVYGG
+158 LSVTYAQVYGG
-169 EVSEPE
+169 EPTEPE
-175 EPEFPGYSDVDDA
+175 EPEFPGYSIVEDMQITDSD
-188 TSTSSGEL
+188 EL
-196 FKIQYEPVAEWNAE
+196 FKVKYNGNWSGGTYYPGMFHDGYEHYAH
-210 SGYPNLFLNGTDHY
+210 SGDSYEMRFVGTQVEIWASQDPGHGIY
-224 STSGEGSE
+224 TVTIDGEDAGE
-232 GQYYTMKFIGTGIEI
+232 AM
-247 YASKNTAHA
+247 
-256 DFDVYID
+256 
-263 DEFAGTGEAN
+263 GTGE
-273 LESGNTQH
+273 SRVH
-281 QQLLFK
+281 QQLIYTSP
-287 AEGLENT
+287 ELENT
-294 THTLRVEKTPGDTAT
+294 EHTIKVELVG
-309 KAMQIDMI
+309 QEDMAI
-317 RVYHE
+317 QLDYLKVYHE

-432 ELAVGSDPTYEGTA
+432 ELAVGNDPTYEGTA

-600 SEPTG
+600 SQPSG
-605 GISYDLAEDF
+605 GISNDLAEDF

-711 IAYYDEASGETVRE
+711 IAYYDEASGETVKE

-819 NVEQM
+819 NVQQM
-824 KELSE
+824 KDLSE

-1049 ADAENATST
+1049 ADAENAAST

-1239 DDYVSSTVEG
+1239 DDYVPSTVEG

-1255 AAKAALSAATQEEID
+1255 VAKAALSAATQEEID

-1312 LALNQTIAQSKLLFG
+1312 LALNQTIAQSKLLLG
-1327 DEEVSQETVNAAVE
+1327 DEEVSQETVNTAVE

-1367 GSTNTAVATQTGM
+1367 GSTNTAAATQTGM

>member
-49 NHGGWGSADGSV
+49 NHGGWGSADGSD

-113 GPSRTDSNQLLYSSE
+113 GPSRTDGNQLLYSSE

-196 FKIQYEPVAEWNAE
+196 FKIQYEPAAEWNAE

-287 AEGLENT
+287 AEGLDNAE
-294 THTLRVEKTPGDTAT
+294 HTLRVEKTPGDTAT

-469 VTASDF
+469 VTAFDF

-819 NVEQM
+819 NVQQM
-824 KELSE
+824 KDLSE

-1180 QAAITAA
+1180 QAAIMAA

-1226 HEIELAEA
+1226 HEIELAES

-1239 DDYVSSTVEG
+1239 DDYVPSTVEG
-1249 LQEKVD
+1249 LQEKLD
-1255 AAKAALSAATQEEID
+1255 AAKAALENAVSQAAID
-1270 AATKTLREARLTA
+1270 EATKSLREARLNA
-1283 RTKADVSALEEII
+1283 RTKADVSALEELI
-1296 AYANS
+1296 AYVNS
-1301 LDLSGYSRASV
+1301 LDLRGYTSSSFC
-1312 LALNQTIAQSKLLFG
+1312 ALNQKIAKAKLRMSDPELTQEEADALADELKDAIAALQPKQ
-1327 DEEVSQETVNAAVE
+1327 DEEGGQTAA
-1341 DIQNAIDALEPASVT
+1341 DAQ
-1356 TPDNGNSGTTA
+1356 TA
-1367 GSTNTAVATQTGM
+1367 ARGACGM
-1380 MLALLAA
+1380 GMVVIT
-1387 AGAAAA
+1387 AAAA
-1393 IAYRRKRS
+1393 TLLQRRKRRIR